1 LCNNTKAKFRYYGIS
16 PFEIEIIYDILRESF
31 ELEEEQLTPNDT
43 SFVSMVEIG
52 FPASYDE
59 SFFRW
64 FSVERW
70 FKIKEVLNEMAKRRG
85 KRNIKIVFHFSKTP
99 YKSLASVTFILK
111 SKNTRQFEMAIER
124 IEYMVDIVDIQLKS
138 FPRHLNEIV
147 YLYNENIHRWY
158 PSIVATGNESSE

>member
-1 LCNNTKAKFRYYGIS
+1 LCNKTKAKFRYYGIS
-16 PFEIEIIYDILRESF
+16 PFEIEIIYDILRKSF
-31 ELEEEQLTPNDT
+31 ELQEEQLTPNDT
-43 SFVSMVEIG
+43 SFVSVVEIG
-52 FPASYDE
+52 FPVSYDE

-64 FSVERW
+64 FSIERW
-70 FKIKEVLNEMAKRRG
+70 FKIKEVLKEMAKRRG
-85 KRNIKIVFHFSKTP
+85 KRNIKIVFHFSRTP

-111 SKNTRQFEMAIER
+111 GKNTRQFEMAIER

-158 PSIVATGNESSE
+158 PSIAATGNESSE